1 MTTGHISFWL
11 YSEELDLFED
21 KELHPGFDLNE
32 ELFKRYKN
40 NEWHNALGEGKS
52 IYDLYYWLRSNVPDE
67 NQYEEYPAELLENDL
82 RFPYDI
88 SLDSAFDYDDQ
99 KDIVFG

>member
-40 NEWHNALGEGKS
+40 LNEYII
-52 IYDLYYWLRSNVPDE
+52 IYQLQFIQN
-67 NQYEEYPAELLENDL
+67 
-82 RFPYDI
+82 
-88 SLDSAFDYDDQ
+88 
-99 KDIVFG
+99 